1 VTTWRTALA
10 LERRELDGQTLAYCD
25 FTGDTFK
32 VAPLTCAILD
42 ALSGAPADLPALS
55 ARAAAAIGAQDPA
68 DIETVVAETV
78 DDLESLGIIERVSL

>member
-32 VAPLTCAILD
+32 VAPLTRAVLD
-42 ALSGAPADLPALS
+42 TLSGGPADLPALS
-55 ARAAAAIGAQDPA
+55 AGAAAALGASDPA
-68 DIETVVAETV
+68 DIETVVGETI
-78 DDLESLGIIERVSL
+78 DDLETLGIIERVSL